1 MKKRIYTE
9 KKQMKV
15 GSTGGLRRLRSMNIN
30 KNLAEDTIDE
40 SLSILV
46 VEDDDGL
53 RRLIQK
59 RLERKKFKVEAL
71 GTGEDALARLMSHPD
86 VLLLLDYKL
95 PDMTGRELIEN
106 LIANG
111 YSVPFVIITGH
122 GDERIAVEMMKL
134 GARDYLVKDQ
144 TLLEVLPQVM
154 EQIHTQIITQKKL
167 SRVKKAL
174 HESEERFKMLFNRG
188 TDAIFVQEIIKGGY
202 GNFIEVN
209 EIACQRLG
217 YTREE
222 LLQMSMKNIEISVN
236 TNTNQ
241 QRTALLTN
249 NGTIGKQH
257 QLYEAIQVTKQGKQ
271 ICVENNSHFI
281 DLEGKPAIL
290 CISRD
295 ITQRKQLEEQLRQSQ
310 KMEAI
315 GKLAGGIAHDFNNL
329 LTAIMGY
336 TELILVKLETDS
348 PHRENLEEIRYAG
361 KRASSLT
368 QQLLAFSRKQ
378 VLKPKILDLNQ
389 VVMGMERM
397 LERLIG
403 EDIHLNSQLEPQ
415 PDKIKADT
423 SQMEQIILNLT
434 VNAVD
439 AMPNGGTL
447 TIKTQNKMIPDHA
460 DNLPADSRPG
470 NFVCLSFHDS
480 GEGIDKK
487 VIPRIFEPFF
497 TTKAKGTGLGL
508 SVVYGIVKQHNGW
521 VNVHSEAGGG
531 TTFSVHF
538 PALASGEEENLEQEL
553 SLMEFGGNG
562 EKILFLEDET
572 GVREISAKALRDYGY
587 KVMEAVNAHQA
598 HKILEKQK
606 GNFHLVVI
614 DIVLP
619 DKSGIQ
625 LTENIQSLYP
635 NIKILLT
642 SGYGDHRSHWTDAVK
657 KGIPFLQKPYSLV
670 DLLKIIKEIMEGP
683 TIKTTEIEGSEI

>member
-1 MKKRIYTE
+1 
-9 KKQMKV
+9 
-15 GSTGGLRRLRSMNIN
+15 MNIN
-30 KNLAEDTIDE
+30 KNLVEDTIDE

-59 RLERKKFKVEAL
+59 RLERKKFKVEAIE
-71 GTGEDALARLMSHPD
+71 TGEDALARIKNNPD

-106 LIANG
+106 LVGNG
-111 YSVPFVIITGH
+111 YSVPFVVITGH

-134 GARDYLVKDQ
+134 GARDYIVKDQ
-144 TLLEVLPQVM
+144 ALLEVLPQVM
-154 EQIHTQIITQKKL
+154 EQIYTQIVTQLKL
-167 SRVKKAL
+167 SRVKRAL
-174 HESEERFKMLFNRG
+174 HESEERFRMLFNRG
-188 TDAIFVQEIIKGGY
+188 TDAIFVQEIKNGRY

-217 YTREE
+217 YTRAE
-222 LLQMSMKNIEISVN
+222 LLQMSMKNVEIPVN
-236 TNTNQ
+236 TNKNKNSADLTTNG
-241 QRTALLTN
+241 AAV
-249 NGTIGKQH
+249 KQH
-257 QLYEAIQVTKQGKQ
+257 HLYEAIQVTKQGKQ
-271 ICVENNSHFI
+271 ICVENNAHFI

-295 ITQRKQLEEQLRQSQ
+295 ITQRKQLEEQLRQAQ

-336 TELILVKLETDS
+336 TELILVQME
-348 PHRENLEEIRYAG
+348 PGNQHRENLEEIRHAG

-378 VLKPKILDLNQ
+378 VLKPKILNLNQ
-389 VVMGMERM
+389 VVKGMERM
-397 LERLIG
+397 LERIIG
-403 EDIHLNSQLEPQ
+403 EDIHLNSILDSQL
-415 PDKIKADT
+415 DKIKADT

-439 AMPNGGTL
+439 AMQNGGAL
-447 TIKTQNKMIPDHA
+447 TIKTQNKTIPQNA
-460 DNLPADSRPG
+460 GNLSADSRPG
-470 NFVCLSFHDS
+470 SFVYLSFRDS

-487 VIPRIFEPFF
+487 VIPQIFEPFF
-497 TTKAKGTGLGL
+497 TTKANGTGLGL

-521 VNVHSEAGGG
+521 ITVRSEPGGG
-531 TTFSVHF
+531 TTFSIYF
-538 PALASGEEENLEQEL
+538 PALATGEEENLEQEL

-562 EKILFLEDET
+562 EKILFVEDET

-587 KVMEAVNAHQA
+587 KVTEAVDAGEA

-606 GNFHLVVI
+606 GNFHVVVS

-619 DKSGIQ
+619 DKSGIE
-625 LTENIQSLYP
+625 LTENIQSLHP

-642 SGYGDHRSHWTDAVK
+642 SGYADHRSHWTDVVK

-670 DLLKIIKEIMEGP
+670 DLLKIVKEVVEGP
-683 TIKTTEIEGSEI
+683 MIKTTEIEGNKI

>member
-1 MKKRIYTE
+1 
-9 KKQMKV
+9 
-15 GSTGGLRRLRSMNIN
+15 MNLN
-30 KNLAEDTIDE
+30 KNLAEDKRDE
-40 SLSILV
+40 SLSIVV

-59 RLERKKFKVEAL
+59 RLERKKLKVETI
-71 GTGEDALARLMSHPD
+71 GTGKDALARVKSNPE

-106 LIANG
+106 LVGNG
-111 YSVPFVIITGH
+111 YSVPFVVITGH

-144 TLLEVLPQVM
+144 ALLEVLPQVM
-154 EQIHTQIITQKKL
+154 AQIHSQIITQKKL
-167 SRVKKAL
+167 SQVKKAL
-174 HESEERFKMLFNRG
+174 HESEKRFTMLFNRG
-188 TDAIFVQEIIKGGY
+188 TDAIFVQEINNGEY

-209 EIACQRLG
+209 DIACQRLG

-222 LLQMSMKNIEISVN
+222 LLRMSMKNVEIPVNIN
-236 TNTNQ
+236 TNNEAAGLCTDD
-241 QRTALLTN
+241 LT
-249 NGTIGKQH
+249 GKQYH
-257 QLYEAIQVTKQGKQ
+257 LYEAIQVTKQGKQ
-271 ICVENNSHFI
+271 ICVENNAHFI

-310 KMEAI
+310 KIEAI
-315 GKLAGGIAHDFNNL
+315 GKLAGGVAHDFNNL

-336 TELILVKLETDS
+336 SELVLVNMESDN
-348 PHRENLEEIRYAG
+348 PHRENLEEIRQAT

-378 VLKPKILDLNQ
+378 VLKPKILNLNQ
-389 VVMGMERM
+389 VVIGMERM
-397 LERLIG
+397 LERIIG
-403 EDIHLNSQLEPQ
+403 EDIHLVSQLEPQ
-415 PDKIKADT
+415 LDKIKADT
-423 SQMEQIILNLT
+423 GQLEQIILNLT

-447 TIKTQNKMIPDHA
+447 TIKTQNKIIPYNTS
-460 DNLPADSRPG
+460 NLTPDSRPG
-470 NFVCLSFHDS
+470 NFVCLSFYDS

-487 VIPRIFEPFF
+487 MIPQIFEPFF
-497 TTKAKGTGLGL
+497 TTKANGTGLGL

-521 VNVHSEAGGG
+521 ITVHSEPGGG
-531 TTFSVHF
+531 TTFGIYF
-538 PALASGEEENLEQEL
+538 PALASGDEENLEQEL
-553 SLMEFGGNG
+553 SLMEFSGNG
-562 EKILFLEDET
+562 EKILFAEDET

-587 KVMEAVNAHQA
+587 KVTEAVNAEEVW
-598 HKILEKQK
+598 KILEKQN
-606 GNFHLVVI
+606 GNFHLVVS

-619 DKSGIQ
+619 DKSGIE
-625 LTENIQSLYP
+625 LMENIQSQFL

-642 SGYGDHRSHWTDAVK
+642 SGYADHRSHWTDVVK

-670 DLLKIIKEIMEGP
+670 DLLKITRDVLKGP
-683 TIKTTEIEGSEI
+683 MKKNTGTEGSEI

>member
-1 MKKRIYTE
+1 
-9 KKQMKV
+9 
-15 GSTGGLRRLRSMNIN
+15 MNIN
-30 KNLAEDTIDE
+30 KNLAADKIDE

-71 GTGEDALARLMSHPD
+71 ETGEDALARLMSNPD

-106 LIANG
+106 LVGNG

-144 TLLEVLPQVM
+144 ALLEVLPQVM

-167 SRVKKAL
+167 SQVKKAL
-174 HESEERFKMLFNRG
+174 HESEERFRMLFNRG
-188 TDAIFVQEIIKGGY
+188 TDAIFVQEIKNGRY

-222 LLQMSMKNIEISVN
+222 LLQMSMKNVEIPVN
-236 TNTNQ
+236 TNTSKEAAGL
-241 QRTALLTN
+241 RT
-249 NGTIGKQH
+249 NGTTGKQH
-257 QLYEAIQVTKQGKQ
+257 HLYEAIQVTKHGKQ
-271 ICVENNSHFI
+271 ICVENNAHFI

-295 ITQRKQLEEQLRQSQ
+295 ITQRKQLEEQLRQAQ

-315 GKLAGGIAHDFNNL
+315 GKLAGGVAHDFNNL

-336 TELILVKLETDS
+336 SELVLVKMEPDN
-348 PHRENLEEIRYAG
+348 PHRENLEEIRHAG

-378 VLKPKILDLNQ
+378 VLKPKILNLNQ
-389 VVMGMERM
+389 VVKGMERM
-397 LERLIG
+397 LERIIG
-403 EDIHLNSQLEPQ
+403 EDIHLNSQLESHL
-415 PDKIKADT
+415 DKIKADT
-423 SQMEQIILNLT
+423 SQLEQIILNLT

-447 TIKTQNKMIPDHA
+447 TIKTQNKKIPHNA
-460 DNLPADSRPG
+460 GNLSTDSRPG
-470 NFVCLSFHDS
+470 NFVYLSFHDS

-487 VIPRIFEPFF
+487 VIPQIFEPFF
-497 TTKAKGTGLGL
+497 TTKANGTGLGL

-521 VNVHSEAGGG
+521 INVHSEPGGG
-531 TTFSVHF
+531 TTFSVYF
-538 PALASGEEENLEQEL
+538 PALATGEEENLEQEL

-562 EKILFLEDET
+562 EKILFVEDET
-572 GVREISAKALRDYGY
+572 GVREISTKALRDYGY
-587 KVMEAVNAHQA
+587 KVTEAVNAGEA
-598 HKILEKQK
+598 RKILEKQN
-606 GNFHLVVI
+606 GNFHVVVS

-619 DKSGIQ
+619 DKSGIE
-625 LTENIQSLYP
+625 LTENIHSLHP

-642 SGYGDHRSHWTDAVK
+642 SGYADHRSHWTDVVK
-657 KGIPFLQKPYSLV
+657 KGIPFLQKPYSMA
-670 DLLKIIKEIMEGP
+670 DLLKIIKEVVEGP
-683 TIKTTEIEGSEI
+683 MIKTTEIEGSEI

>member
-1 MKKRIYTE
+1 
-9 KKQMKV
+9 
-15 GSTGGLRRLRSMNIN
+15 MNIN
-30 KNLAEDTIDE
+30 KNLVEDTIDE

-46 VEDDDGL
+46 VEDDEGL

-59 RLERKKFKVEAL
+59 RLERKKFKVEAIE
-71 GTGEDALARLMSHPD
+71 TGEDALERLMSNPD

-106 LIANG
+106 LAGKG
-111 YSVPFVIITGH
+111 YFVPFVIITGH

-134 GARDYLVKDQ
+134 GARDYIVKDQ
-144 TLLEVLPQVM
+144 ALLEVLPQVM
-154 EQIHTQIITQKKL
+154 EQIHTQIMTQKKL
-167 SRVKKAL
+167 SQVKKAL
-174 HESEERFKMLFNRG
+174 HESEERFRMLFNRG
-188 TDAIFVQEIIKGGY
+188 TDAIFVQEIKNGRY

-209 EIACQRLG
+209 EIACQRLD

-222 LLQMSMKNIEISVN
+222 LLRMSLKNVEIPVN
-236 TNTNQ
+236 TNTNKKSAALPTNDT
-241 QRTALLTN
+241 TA
-249 NGTIGKQH
+249 KQH
-257 QLYEAIQVTKQGKQ
+257 HLYEAIQVTKHGKQ
-271 ICVENNSHFI
+271 ICVENNAHFI

-295 ITQRKQLEEQLRQSQ
+295 ITQRKHLEEQLRQAQ

-336 TELILVKLETDS
+336 TELILVKMKPDNQ
-348 PHRENLEEIRYAG
+348 HRENLEEIRHAG

-378 VLKPKILDLNQ
+378 VLKPKILNLNH
-389 VVMGMERM
+389 VVKGMERM
-397 LERLIG
+397 LERIIG
-403 EDIHLNSQLEPQ
+403 EDIHLNSQLDSSL
-415 PDKIKADT
+415 DKIKADT
-423 SQMEQIILNLT
+423 GQMEQIILNLT

-447 TIKTQNKMIPDHA
+447 AIKTQNKTISHNA
-460 DNLPADSRPG
+460 GNLSTDSRPG
-470 NFVCLSFHDS
+470 KFIYLSFHDS
-480 GEGIDKK
+480 GEGIDNK
-487 VIPRIFEPFF
+487 VIPQIFEPFF

-521 VNVHSEAGGG
+521 IDVNSEPGGG
-531 TTFSVHF
+531 TTFGIYF

-562 EKILFLEDET
+562 ENILFVEDET

-587 KVMEAVNAHQA
+587 KVTEAGNAGDA
-598 HKILEKQK
+598 HKILEEQN
-606 GNFHLVVI
+606 GNFQVVVS

-619 DKSGIQ
+619 DKSGIEF
-625 LTENIQSLYP
+625 TENIQSLHP

-642 SGYGDHRSHWTDAVK
+642 SGYADHRSHWTDVVK

-670 DLLKIIKEIMEGP
+670 DLLKIVKEVVDGP
-683 TIKTTEIEGSEI
+683 MIKTTEIQGSGI

>member
-1 MKKRIYTE
+1 
-9 KKQMKV
+9 
-15 GSTGGLRRLRSMNIN
+15 MNIS

-46 VEDDDGL
+46 VEDDEGL

-71 GTGEDALARLMSHPD
+71 GTGEDALERLMSNPD

-106 LIANG
+106 LAGKG
-111 YSVPFVIITGH
+111 YSFPFVIITGH

-134 GARDYLVKDQ
+134 GARDYIVKDQ
-144 TLLEVLPQVM
+144 ALLEVLPRVM
-154 EQIHTQIITQKKL
+154 EQIHTQIMTQKKL
-167 SRVKKAL
+167 SQVKKAL
-174 HESEERFKMLFNRG
+174 HESEERFRMLFNRG
-188 TDAIFVQEIIKGGY
+188 TDAIYVQEIKKGRY

-222 LLQMSMKNIEISVN
+222 LLQMSLKNIEIPVN
-236 TNTNQ
+236 TNTYKKSTVLPPNDT
-241 QRTALLTN
+241 TA
-249 NGTIGKQH
+249 KQH
-257 QLYEAIQVTKQGKQ
+257 HLYEAIQVTKHGKQ
-271 ICVENNSHFI
+271 ICVENNAHFI

-336 TELILVKLETDS
+336 TELILVKMKPDNE
-348 PHRENLEEIRYAG
+348 HRENLEEIRHAG

-378 VLKPKILDLNQ
+378 VLKPKILNLNH
-389 VVMGMERM
+389 VVKGMERM
-397 LERLIG
+397 LERIIG
-403 EDIHLNSQLEPQ
+403 EDIHLNSQLDSSL
-415 PDKIKADT
+415 DKIKADT
-423 SQMEQIILNLT
+423 GQMEQIILNLT

-447 TIKTQNKMIPDHA
+447 TIKTQNKTFPHNA
-460 DNLPADSRPG
+460 GNLPPESRPG
-470 NFVCLSFHDS
+470 KFIYLSFHDS
-480 GEGIDKK
+480 GEGIDNKI
-487 VIPRIFEPFF
+487 IPQIFEPFF

-521 VNVHSEAGGG
+521 IDVQSKPGGG
-531 TTFSVHF
+531 TTFGIYF
-538 PALASGEEENLEQEL
+538 PALASSEEENLEQEL

-562 EKILFLEDET
+562 ENILFVEDET

-587 KVMEAVNAHQA
+587 KVTEAENAGEA
-598 HKILEKQK
+598 HKILEEQN
-606 GNFHLVVI
+606 GNFQVVVS

-619 DKSGIQ
+619 DKSGIEF
-625 LTENIQSLYP
+625 TENIQSLHP

-642 SGYGDHRSHWTDAVK
+642 SGYADHRSHWTDVVK

-670 DLLKIIKEIMEGP
+670 DLLKIVKEVVDGP
-683 TIKTTEIEGSEI
+683 MIKTTEIEGSGI

>member
-1 MKKRIYTE
+1 
-9 KKQMKV
+9 
-15 GSTGGLRRLRSMNIN
+15 MNIS

-46 VEDDDGL
+46 VEDDEGL

-71 GTGEDALARLMSHPD
+71 GTGEDALERLMSNPD

-106 LIANG
+106 LAGKG
-111 YSVPFVIITGH
+111 YFVPFVIITGH

-144 TLLEVLPQVM
+144 ALLEVLPQVM
-154 EQIHTQIITQKKL
+154 EQIHIQIITQKKL

-174 HESEERFKMLFNRG
+174 HESEERFRMLFNRG
-188 TDAIFVQEIIKGGY
+188 TDAIFVQEIKNGRY

-222 LLQMSMKNIEISVN
+222 LLHLSLKNVEIPVN
-236 TNTNQ
+236 TSKQKKSAALTETDA
-241 QRTALLTN
+241 TA
-249 NGTIGKQH
+249 KQH
-257 QLYEAIQVTKQGKQ
+257 HLYEAIQVTKQGKQ
-271 ICVENNSHFI
+271 ICVENNAHFI

-295 ITQRKQLEEQLRQSQ
+295 ITQRKHLEEQLRQSQ

-336 TELILVKLETDS
+336 TELILVQMKPDN
-348 PHRENLEEIRYAG
+348 PHRENLEEIRHAG

-378 VLKPKILDLNQ
+378 VLKPKILNLNH
-389 VVMGMERM
+389 VVKGMERM
-397 LERLIG
+397 LERIIG
-403 EDIHLNSQLEPQ
+403 EDIHLNSQLDPSL
-415 PDKIKADT
+415 DKIKADT
-423 SQMEQIILNLT
+423 GQMEQIILNLT

-447 TIKTQNKMIPDHA
+447 TIKTQNKTVPHNAGD
-460 DNLPADSRPG
+460 LPTESRPG
-470 NFVCLSFHDS
+470 KFIYLSFHDS
-480 GEGIDKK
+480 GEGIDNKI
-487 VIPRIFEPFF
+487 IPQIFEPFF

-521 VNVHSEAGGG
+521 IDVHSEPGGG
-531 TTFSVHF
+531 TTFGIYF

-562 EKILFLEDET
+562 ETILFVEDET
-572 GVREISAKALRDYGY
+572 GVREISVKALRDYGY
-587 KVMEAVNAHQA
+587 KVTEAENAGDA
-598 HKILEKQK
+598 HKILEEQN
-606 GNFHLVVI
+606 GNFQVVVS

-619 DKSGIQ
+619 DKSGIEF
-625 LTENIQSLYP
+625 TENIQSLHP

-642 SGYGDHRSHWTDAVK
+642 SGYADHRSHWTDVVK

-670 DLLKIIKEIMEGP
+670 DLLKIVKEVVDGP
-683 TIKTTEIEGSEI
+683 MIKTTEIQGSGV